1 VDFVLRTRTS
11 LALVDH
17 RCGSVALSAIIPV
30 KCGELG
36 VNLEPLKRTFAMFGV
51 VIGALYIFTVL
62 YSLFQHGIFSPFD
75 LAVAAVVM
83 YAVFV
88 LDRRYIRP
96 FFYPSFAREG
106 EGRSED
112 PEDESSETLRER
124 GSQTERSER

>member
-1 VDFVLRTRTS
+1 MVAQHDAATVREMESPAWPWSEDTLN
-11 LALVDH
+11 H
-17 RCGSVALSAIIPV
+17 REDA
-30 KCGELG
+30 G